1 MLPTV
6 LAMAGSDLPVNR
18 TLDGFDMAPVLFE
31 GKKAS
36 VNSVLF
42 DYDPGTAYTES
53 KGFLHLLPKGS
64 QSFGWD
70 FCSQAA

>member
-36 VNSVLF
+36 VVNSVLCEF
-42 DYDPGTAYTES
+42 DPGIILYC
-53 KGFLHLLPKGS
+53 LHRV
-64 QSFGWD
+64 
-70 FCSQAA
+70 